1 MARLNAFKPNK
12 GAKKRF
18 KVSSSGKVKRGKVG
32 LGHLCSHKSASRRRK
47 LRRAAVCPPC
57 EQKRIKSMLGFQ

>member
-1 MARLNAFKPNK
+1 MARLGKFKPNK

-18 KVSSSGKVKRGKVG
+18 RVSSSGKVKRGKVG

-47 LRRAAVCPPC
+47 LRRPATCPPC
-57 EQKRIKSMLGFQ
+57 EEKRIHTMLGLQ